1 MDKKA
6 SFPYHGIAAEQFNLD
21 KNGGY
26 PMAPPPAY
34 SAEPNAKPGAAGHN
48 MGGGG
53 LRALAS
59 PPSAFYVKKW
69 ILLATIAFNFLGMF
83 IALFYVDVILQV
95 VIYRSEAIGKP
106 LCDADLPCDE
116 EMMVS
121 LPPSFFGHLNF
132 GISKTTLSPPP
143 RAPSAP

>member
-1 MDKKA
+1 MDKKT
-6 SFPYHGIAAEQFNLD
+6 SFPYQGFAADQFNLG
-21 KNGGY
+21 KNGDGY
-26 PMAPPPAY
+26 PMAPPPSY
-34 SAEPNAKPGAAGHN
+34 SAAPNATKPGSAGHN

-53 LRALAS
+53 GGRRALAS

-83 IALFYVDVILQV
+83 IALFYVDVILQMI
-95 VIYRSEAIGKP
+95 IYRSEAIGKP

-121 LPPSFFGHLNF
+121 LPPPPSF
-132 GISKTTLSPPP
+132 
-143 RAPSAP
+143 SAPELLPF